1 MITIVRSVV
10 GVAAV
15 VLSLVASIAVA
26 QLSLQLRGTIESVD
40 NQTLQVK
47 ARDGKM
53 MNVKLADDVQI
64 FTLNKASLADI
75 KQGSLVGIIAK
86 NQMDGSQKAVQVYI
100 FMDEHMH
107 EPWSRDANSS
117 VLGEDEIVNY
127 IEDTVLANR
136 DQALTIKYKESEKK
150 ITVPANVRVVM
161 LVPATAADVKAGQYF
176 LAPKGKQVSLGVLA
190 STIIVGNDSAD
201 FAM

>member
-1 MITIVRSVV
+1 MIAIVRSVV
-10 GVAAV
+10 GAAAV

-40 NQTLQVK
+40 NQTLLVK

-53 MNVKLADDVQI
+53 MNVKLADDVQV

-75 KQGSLVGIIAK
+75 KQGSLVGITAK
-86 NQMDGSQKAVQVYI
+86 NQMDGSEKALQVYI
-100 FMDEHMH
+100 FMDEHRH
-107 EPWSRDANSS
+107 ESWSRDANSS

-127 IEDTVLANR
+127 IEGTVLANG
-136 DQALTIKYKESEKK
+136 DQALTIKYKKSEKK

-161 LVPATAADVKAGQYF
+161 LVPATPADVKAGQYF

-201 FAM
+201 FAV

>member
-1 MITIVRSVV
+1 MK
-10 GVAAV
+10 
-15 VLSLVASIAVA
+15 LV
-26 QLSLQLRGTIESVD
+26 
-40 NQTLQVK
+40 
-47 ARDGKM
+47 
-53 MNVKLADDVQI
+53 DDVQV

-127 IEDTVLANR
+127 IEGTVLANG

-161 LVPATAADVKAGQYF
+161 LVPATAADVKATQYF

-201 FAM
+201 FSM

>member
-1 MITIVRSVV
+1 MIAIVRSVV
-10 GVAAV
+10 GVGVV

-40 NQTLQVK
+40 NQTLLVK
-47 ARDGKM
+47 ARDGTM
-53 MNVKLADDVQI
+53 MNVKLADDVHV

-75 KQGSLVGIIAK
+75 KQGSLVGITAK

-100 FMDEHMH
+100 LMNEHMH
-107 EPWSRDANSS
+107 EPWRRDTNRS
-117 VLGEDEIVNY
+117 VPSEDEILNY
-127 IEDTVLANR
+127 IEGTVLANG
-136 DQALTIKYKESEKK
+136 DQALTIKYRESEKK
-150 ITVPANVRVVM
+150 ITVPANVRVAM

-176 LAPKGKQVSLGVLA
+176 LAPNGKQVSLGVLA

>member
-1 MITIVRSVV
+1 MIAIVRSVV
-10 GVAAV
+10 GAAAV

-40 NQTLQVK
+40 NQTLLVK
-47 ARDGKM
+47 ARDRTM
-53 MNVKLADDVQI
+53 MNVKLADDVHV

-75 KQGSLVGIIAK
+75 KQGSLVGITAK
-86 NQMDGSQKAVQVYI
+86 NQMDGSEKAVQVYI

-127 IEDTVLANR
+127 IEGTVLANR

>member
-1 MITIVRSVV
+1 MRSVV

-26 QLSLQLRGTIESVD
+26 QRSLQLRGTIESVD
-40 NQTLQVK
+40 NQTLLVK
-47 ARDGKM
+47 ARDGTM
-53 MNVKLADDVQI
+53 MNVKLADDVHV

-75 KQGSLVGIIAK
+75 KQGSRVGIIAK

-100 FMDEHMH
+100 FADEDRH
-107 EPWSRDANSS
+107 ESWSDDANSS

-127 IEDTVLANR
+127 IEGTVLANG
-136 DQALTIKYKESEKK
+136 DQALTIKYKKSEKK

>member
-1 MITIVRSVV
+1 MRSVV

-26 QLSLQLRGTIESVD
+26 QLSLQLRGTIERVD
-40 NQTLQVK
+40 NQTLLVK

-53 MNVKLADDVQI
+53 MNVKLADDVHV

-75 KQGSLVGIIAK
+75 KQGSLVGITAK

-100 FMDEHMH
+100 FADEDRH
-107 EPWSRDANSS
+107 ESWSDDANSS

-127 IEDTVLANR
+127 IEGTVLANG
-136 DQALTIKYKESEKK
+136 DQALTVKYKKSEKK